1 MLIFSD
7 FKFIYYYKTIL
18 FKQSQ
23 TVSIFKQSQWHSKI
37 YLCYLECCRGELWGL
52 TKCCPARKCLGWLY
66 KLGNVKK
73 YLISSIFIFRMH
85 FSMFLLFIKYDQ
97 SYIFISS
104 RYNNIVVTRLDQST
118 VRDERT
124 PKFSPVK

>member
-1 MLIFSD
+1 MFYVIVQMH
-7 FKFIYYYKTIL
+7 I
-18 FKQSQ
+18 
-23 TVSIFKQSQWHSKI
+23 SK
-37 YLCYLECCRGELWGL
+37 
-52 TKCCPARKCLGWLY
+52 
-66 KLGNVKK
+66 
-73 YLISSIFIFRMH
+73 
-85 FSMFLLFIKYDQ
+85 FLLYIKSDQ